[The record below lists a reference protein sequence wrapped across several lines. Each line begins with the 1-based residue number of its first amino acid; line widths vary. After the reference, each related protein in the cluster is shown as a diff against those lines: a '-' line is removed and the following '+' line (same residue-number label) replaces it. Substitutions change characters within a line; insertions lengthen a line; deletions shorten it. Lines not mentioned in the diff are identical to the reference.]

1 MAWNNFTGHFL
12 TIQLWSRYSDNSERI
27 GYKGETNIE
36 GNLALKQFCFEQ
48 CFPKTVFEVRSRW
61 FLFCFYLSKFPRVAI
76 FVFAKLNGV
85 LQALCV
91 VGILVCTLCEIGQ
104 WRLNWETCF
113 GRKICVR
120 KAKMFLTCGQN
131 IFFLFPNSKIC
142 FRNTCFTRG

>member
-12 TIQLWSRYSDNSERI
+12 TIPRYQLWSRYSDNWERI
-27 GYKGETNIE
+27 GYKGEANLE
-36 GNLALKQFCFEQ
+36 GNLGLKQFCFEQ
-48 CFPKTVFEVRSRW
+48 RFSKTVFEVRSRW
-61 FLFCFYLSKFPRVAI
+61 FLICFYLSKFPRVAI

-104 WRLNWETCF
+104 WRLNWET
-113 GRKICVR
+113 
-120 KAKMFLTCGQN
+120 QN
-131 IFFLFPNSKIC
+131 LCPESKHVFDLRQKLFFFPNSKIC